1 MVKKV
6 MGVIGVVA
14 VCAVAGWNYQ
24 QSSKDLKKLFVE
36 NIGFSD
42 IEAIAMCEVTNKKGE
57 VLLKCD
63 GGSTCSTTKF
73 GHTLTCDGTKVAL

>member
-1 MVKKV
+1 
-6 MGVIGVVA
+6 
-14 VCAVAGWNYQ
+14 
-24 QSSKDLKKLFVE
+24 
-36 NIGFSD
+36 
-42 IEAIAMCEVTNKKGE
+42 MCEVTNKKGE